1 MPKKPSCSKFIVA
14 AIRATRPIRKL
25 KPGTRSGKALRMIFS
40 LAKQVYSEKEFRR
53 ALKTL
58 IDNGTV
64 LLVAQVKEIKKNP
77 EKHDRYNFGRPQK
90 VLQIPASVPLNESW
104 WYLNT
109 KGKSVDERKKH
120 SRYLHAL
127 ILYVVSDGLP
137 GEAANFITGKGLSK
151 AEQIIASIQK

>member
-1 MPKKPSCSKFIVA
+1 MPKKPSCAEFIVA

-25 KPGTRSGKALRMIFS
+25 KPGTHSGKALRMIFS

-64 LLVAQVKEIKKNP
+64 LLVAEVKEIKKNP
-77 EKHDRYNFGRPQK
+77 YKYDRHDFGQPQK
-90 VLQIPASVPLNESW
+90 VLQIPDDVPLNKGW
-104 WYLNT
+104 WFLNAR
-109 KGKSVDERKKH
+109 GKSVDEREKH
-120 SRYLHAL
+120 SKYLHAL

-137 GEAANFITGKGLSK
+137 GKVADFITGNGLTK
-151 AEQIIASIQK
+151 TEQIIASMQK